1 MANCTM
7 TKCPL
12 AKCPPTKCPINFPTT
27 KCPIQLN
34 YKIAGAD
41 PPSNCELPTDPNKL
55 PPSSLESW
63 FTREMF
69 DDLFPFSN
77 LGWGPHPCSPYSF
90 EAFIIA
96 ARYFPRFEK
105 EVDLKNGFTPREN
118 SRRDVAS
125 FLAHAIQETGLND
138 VSVYQ
143 TSGLNSSQA
152 DACFFRGG
160 LFNWFEGGPVSAF
173 LAPSTSMKPEGGE
186 KCIAS
191 GRYCSPSPFYG
202 CGNETEGKYFKS
214 CYFGRGAI
222 QISYNYNYG
231 QFGEWLKTQN
241 ISADLITHPNLVLT
255 KRDPPLAL
263 LASLWFYMSPQP
275 PKPAMHDI
283 ILGQWNAGSE
293 NEAAGYSGPVFGPTS
308 LIINNECTGEDP
320 ILPGNDMPKRF
331 DQIPQNVS
339 WEPDWSTT
347 WRDDNPCQCA
357 PATYAGPF

>member
-1 MANCTM
+1 
-7 TKCPL
+7 
-12 AKCPPTKCPINFPTT
+12 
-27 KCPIQLN
+27 
-34 YKIAGAD
+34 
-41 PPSNCELPTDPNKL
+41 
-55 PPSSLESW
+55 
-63 FTREMF
+63 
-69 DDLFPFSN
+69 
-77 LGWGPHPCSPYSF
+77 
-90 EAFIIA
+90 
-96 ARYFPRFEK
+96 
-105 EVDLKNGFTPREN
+105 
-118 SRRDVAS
+118 
-125 FLAHAIQETGLND
+125 
-138 VSVYQ
+138 
-143 TSGLNSSQA
+143 
-152 DACFFRGG
+152 
-160 LFNWFEGGPVSAF
+160 
-173 LAPSTSMKPEGGE
+173 MKPEGGE

-283 ILGQWNAGSE
+283 IL
-293 NEAAGYSGPVFGPTS
+293 
-308 LIINNECTGEDP
+308 
-320 ILPGNDMPKRF
+320 DMPKRF

-357 PATYAGPF
+357 PATYAGLIPYYQPGFYPPHFVNLNEENRQKCEQMLREEKYAKLFGLLDRSTTGCLNFTENKKEENLKNKFNIQLGTNTSTNLMKEDNVEKILDLSGL